1 MTCPA
6 NVTTPIKKTGAHFP
20 EKSCEPC
27 GRRAQCTAAKTGG
40 RSVAIHP
47 QEKLL
52 LALRERRATREGRAE
67 LRQRIT
73 VEHSLAA
80 IAAIQ
85 GPRARYKGIRKNS
98 LDLRRCAAVANLQTL
113 KAA

>member
-1 MTCPA
+1 MPGD
-6 NVTTPIKKTGAHFP
+6 VTAPIKKTGARFP
-20 EKSCEPC
+20 ETACSTCS
-27 GRRAQCTAAKTGG
+27 RRVQCTAAKSGG
-40 RSVAIHP
+40 RSVTVHP

-52 LALRERRATREGRAE
+52 LDLRERRATREGRAD
-67 LRQRIT
+67 LRQRVT

-98 LDLRRCAAVANLQTL
+98 LDLRRRAIVANFQPL